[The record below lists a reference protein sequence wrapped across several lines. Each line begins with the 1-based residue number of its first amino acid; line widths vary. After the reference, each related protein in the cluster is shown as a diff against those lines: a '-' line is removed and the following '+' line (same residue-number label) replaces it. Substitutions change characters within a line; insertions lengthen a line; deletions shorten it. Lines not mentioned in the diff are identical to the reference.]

1 MSSRE
6 MNRRNLCKAI
16 VAMGLFTV
24 MPPFKQLAA
33 AEAPKTQMR
42 TDSLHEVHRHK
53 PKVVCIS
60 RRRDTTGCVTFLSKR
75 QPNG

>member
-16 VAMGLFTV
+16 VAMGWFTLIH
-24 MPPFKQLAA
+24 PLKQLAA

-42 TDSLHEVHRHK
+42 TTSLHTAQRQKTRLVF
-53 PKVVCIS
+53 IS
-60 RRRDTTGCVTFLSKR
+60 KRRDTRGCVTFLKR
-75 QPNG
+75 LQPDG